1 MGRRSGFV
9 REKLSAFLLIVV
21 LSVLTL
27 IPGICSASAESNDS
41 DTAYPYSSVYEPET
55 SWSMSA
61 TVAWEADNTV
71 FAVAGAEK
79 RPGTVFVYPDAD
91 LRILDRNGRV
101 IADYIDSFVEKT
113 SGTLIP
119 AFYIREKST
128 ATALR
133 AWLKEHGLLDCFVV
147 STPDLQDAVRDV
159 ADLLHVRGMIDF
171 SGVTHADSGTLA
183 DMAACVNGAHGKV
196 VILSQQAATRENV
209 VLLESLAAT
218 VWVKTASDTRFLL
231 TMYTRGVH
239 GVVVEDAQK
248 AIRML
253 EFFQDDA
260 PTLLR
265 VPLTIGHRGDPS
277 SYVENTLDSANG
289 AFSEGADSVEN
300 DIQLSADGQLFIL
313 HDEDMSRLFNR
324 EDTIAEELTLSE
336 LKKIY
341 ADWDDPYRGIPAANE
356 VDAENSRY
364 GTFYGQAE
372 KKRYAVP
379 TLEEYIRTF
388 RGKGLI
394 HDTEIK
400 SANPAI
406 LPVYKALVDRYD
418 AWDQFFSVTFNAPIL
433 EAVYAD
439 YPEIS
444 IGALGFLSQ
453 YDDQIMVLFG
463 DQSAF
468 LQAGQT
474 EETLKAVFSILDRWN
489 ATANIDHG
497 NVPWKVISA
506 ARHRGLTVWPWTYTD
521 KQAFADDY
529 LFGVNGLTTDYA
541 WWTENLL
548 EEISSEDLT
557 VREGENL
564 PSPRGRTKKNEWRTL
579 EGAEAVKAEELPDG
593 SSLYLWRYKASLM
606 LGDEQFGSYY
616 LYSEPFTVK
625 TEEIRPIPQTGD
637 SAEPFLW
644 LAMVLGGTGL
654 SGFLIRRI
662 ASEKGI

>member
-9 REKLSAFLLIVV
+9 REKLSAFLLILV

-27 IPGICSASAESNDS
+27 IPEICSAGEESNDS
-41 DTAYPYSSVYEPET
+41 DTAFPYSSVYEPET

-61 TVAWEADNTV
+61 TIAWEADSTV
-71 FAVAGAEK
+71 FVVAGAEK
-79 RPGTVFVYPDAD
+79 RPGTVFVYPDSD
-91 LRILDRNGRV
+91 LRILDRNGSL
-101 IADYIDSFVEKT
+101 IADDINSFLEKT
-113 SGTLIP
+113 TGTLIP
-119 AFYIREKST
+119 AFYIRDK
-128 ATALR
+128 ATAAALK
-133 AWLKEHGLLDCFVV
+133 AWLQDHGMLDCFVV
-147 STPDLQDAVRDV
+147 STPDLQESVRDV

-196 VILSQQAATRENV
+196 VILSQQAATRENI

-218 VWVKTASDTRFLL
+218 VWVRTASDTRSLL

-248 AIRML
+248 AIQML
-253 EFFQDDA
+253 EFFRDEA

-277 SYVENTLDSANG
+277 SYVENTLDSAKG
-289 AFSEGADSVEN
+289 ALSEGADSVEN

-313 HDEDMSRLFNR
+313 HDEYMDRLFNQ
-324 EDTIAEELTLSE
+324 EDTIAEELTLQE
-336 LKKIY
+336 LKSIY

-372 KKRYAVP
+372 KKQYSVP
-379 TLEEYIRTF
+379 TLEEYIQTF
-388 RGKGLI
+388 KGKGVI

-400 SANPAI
+400 SMNPAI

-418 AWDQFFSVTFNAPIL
+418 AWDQFFSITFNPSIL
-433 EAVYAD
+433 EAVYKD

-453 YDDQIMVLFG
+453 YDDQIMVMFG
-463 DQSAF
+463 DQFAF

-474 EETLKAVFSILDRWN
+474 EETLKAVFSVLDRWN
-489 ATANIDHG
+489 ATANMDHG
-497 NVPWKVISA
+497 NVPREVISA

-541 WWTENLL
+541 WWTENLI
-548 EEISSEDLT
+548 EEIASEDLT
-557 VREGENL
+557 IQKGDKI
-564 PSPRGRTKKNEWRTL
+564 PAPRGRNKKNEWRIL
-579 EGAEAVKAEELPDG
+579 EGAEAILAEKLPDG
-593 SSLYLWRYKASLM
+593 SGLYLWRYKADLM
-606 LGDEQFGSYY
+606 LRDENFGSYY

-644 LAMVLGGTGL
+644 LAMVLCGTGL
-654 SGFLIRRI
+654 SGFLIRHI
-662 ASEKGI
+662 TSEKGI